1 MSSSHGLK
9 RLQDDPVGVSKVS
22 AQRAG
27 ILDVARLAGV
37 SAATVSRSLRGLPNV
52 SEPTRLRVL
61 EAATELAY
69 VASPAASRLASGR
82 TGTVG
87 VVVPHVTRWFFA
99 QAVAGAEQVL
109 REAGLDVLLY
119 SVGGRDGRERFLD
132 AMPLRRRVDAV
143 LVLTL
148 PLDDAQAEQLQGV
161 GVPVVS
167 IGTRSHRFS
176 SVRIDDTEAM
186 QTAVRHLRLLGHES
200 VTMVAGPTE
209 DLDFVA
215 AVERREGF
223 AAEAKAH
230 GMLFDVVQADAPGL
244 EGGAGAAE
252 SILSGH
258 RMSTAVLA
266 EYDELAFGVRRTLAR
281 AGIDVPAQVSL
292 MGFDDHE
299 MASVVDLT
307 TVAQPV
313 REQGDAAARLL
324 LDDLA
329 DGVHE
334 PRDVVLPT
342 RLVVRGTTA
351 PPARVASGR

>member
-1 MSSSHGLK
+1 MA
-9 RLQDDPVGVSKVS
+9 

-37 SAATVSRSLRGLPNV
+37 SPATVSRSLRGLPNV
-52 SEPTRLRVL
+52 SDATRFRVL
-61 EAATELAY
+61 AAATELSY

-82 TGTVG
+82 TGTIG
-87 VVVPHVTRWFFA
+87 VVVPHVTRWFFS
-99 QAVAGAEQVL
+99 QAVAGAERVL

-119 SVGGRDGRERFLD
+119 NLGGRDGRERFLED
-132 AMPLRRRVDAV
+132 MPLRRRVDAV

-148 PLDDAQAEQLQGV
+148 PLDDAQAEHLQGV

-167 IGTRSHRFS
+167 IGTRSPRFS
-176 SVRIDDTEAM
+176 SVRIDDTEAVRM
-186 QTAVRHLRLLGHES
+186 AVRHLRLLGHES
-200 VTMVAGPTE
+200 VTMIAGPTE

-215 AVERREGF
+215 ALDRRQGF
-223 AAEAKAH
+223 VAEAEAH
-230 GMLFDVVQADAPGL
+230 DMLFDVVQSGAPGL
-244 EGGAGAAE
+244 EGGAQAAE
-252 SILSGH
+252 RILSGR
-258 RMSTAVLA
+258 RMATAVLA
-266 EYDELAFGVRRTLAR
+266 EYDELAFGALRTFAR
-281 AGIDVPAQVSL
+281 AGIDVPGQLSL

-313 REQGDAAARLL
+313 REQGEAAARLL
-324 LDDLA
+324 LNDLS

-351 PPARVASGR
+351 PPVRVTSGRRPASAQGSPADWR

>member
-1 MSSSHGLK
+1 MTLG
-9 RLQDDPVGVSKVS
+9 
-22 AQRAG
+22 RAG

-37 SAATVSRSLRGLPNV
+37 SPATVSRSLRGLPNV
-52 SEPTRLRVL
+52 SDATRLRVL
-61 EAATELAY
+61 EAATSLSY

-99 QAVAGAEQVL
+99 QAVAGAEQLL
-109 REAGLDVLLY
+109 REAGYDVLLY
-119 SVGGRDGRERFLD
+119 NLGGRAGRERFLK

-143 LVLTL
+143 IVLTL
-148 PLDDAQAEQLQGV
+148 PLDAAQAEQLHGV

-167 IGTRSHRFS
+167 IGTRSPQFS
-176 SVRIDDTEAM
+176 SVRIDDAEAVRM
-186 QTAVRHLRLLGHES
+186 AVRHLRLLGHES
-200 VTMVAGPTE
+200 VTMIAGPTE
-209 DLDFVA
+209 DLEFVA
-215 AVERREGF
+215 AIDRRMGF
-223 AAEAKAH
+223 AAEAEAH
-230 GMLFDVVQADAPGL
+230 GMRFDVAHAPSPGL
-244 EGGAGAAE
+244 EGGARAAE
-252 SILSGH
+252 EILSG
-258 RMSTAVLA
+258 RQMATAVLA
-266 EYDELAFGVRRTLAR
+266 EYDELAFGALRTFVR
-281 AGIDVPAQVSL
+281 AGVDVPGQLSV

-307 TVAQPV
+307 TVGQPV
-313 REQGDAAARLL
+313 REQGEAAARLL

-351 PPARVASGR
+351 PPVRVASAR